1 MTTNTI
7 TTSSMVLFRRL
18 IREGTRYNTFKY
30 DPWWRTNVIQLFRD
44 NKDVTDPNEIRSL
57 QDKVKSYRYLIKSSK
72 DLSELLDSY
81 NIGLSSRQRVEKSSN
96 RVGLTVP
103 EWPED
108 RDRRIQKEIEESMQI
123 GKKIDTD
130 QFKKI

>member
-1 MTTNTI
+1 MTSNGI
-7 TTSSMVLFRRL
+7 TTSSKVLFRRL
-18 IREGTRYNTFKY
+18 VREGLRYNTFKF

-44 NKDVTDPNEIRSL
+44 NKDVTDPNEIKVL

-108 RDRRIQKEIEESMQI
+108 RDRRIKREIEESMQI

-130 QFKKI
+130 QFKK